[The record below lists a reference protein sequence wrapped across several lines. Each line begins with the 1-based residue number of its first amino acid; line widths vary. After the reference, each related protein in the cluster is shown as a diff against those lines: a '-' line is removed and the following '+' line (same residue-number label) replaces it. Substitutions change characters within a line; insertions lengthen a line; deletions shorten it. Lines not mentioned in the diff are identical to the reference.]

1 MKQHKIAAP
10 DYDFEIV
17 STKGKGVVG
26 KSFFTSELSIIKCIK
41 GEAMISINSSNHK
54 LKVNTNFLLVDLVLF
69 KIVECTDDFTF
80 TSCRFSAQFL
90 NDVYPIL
97 ENKIFDVLKF
107 STPDLSTE
115 QEMEATD
122 LTFRKLCLL
131 YNHKNHAYRHRIAIH
146 LVITY
151 ILEIYELTY
160 KHVESAV
167 VNTSNYVN
175 YIIDKFCLLCNEHHT
190 QHRNIE
196 FYAEKLNIS
205 SRYLYKMTKE
215 AFEWTP
221 KQVIDYYVS
230 GSIKKRL
237 LTTVFTNQQI
247 ADQLNFPD
255 QATFGQFFKRN
266 VGMSPSEFRSNHK

>member
-1 MKQHKIAAP
+1 MKKSKIAEP

-17 STKGKGVVG
+17 STEGKELVG
-26 KSFFTSELSIIKCIK
+26 KSFFTAELSIIKCTK
-41 GEAMISINSSNHK
+41 GEAVISINSSNHNFK
-54 LKVNTNFLLVDLVLF
+54 ENTNFLLVDLVLF
-69 KIVECTDDFTF
+69 KIVECTDDFSF
-80 TSCRFSAQFL
+80 KSCRFSAQFL

-97 ENKIFDVLKF
+97 ENKIFDVLKH
-107 STPDLSTE
+107 STPDLYTE

-131 YNHKNHAYRHRIAIH
+131 CDNKNHAYRHRIAIN

-151 ILEIYELTY
+151 ILEIYELTHKY
-160 KHVESAV
+160 VESGV

-190 QHRNIE
+190 QERKIE
-196 FYAEKLNIS
+196 FYAEKLNVS
-205 SRYLYKMTKE
+205 SRYLYKMTMD
-215 AFEWTP
+215 AFQWTP
-221 KQVIDYYVS
+221 KQLIDYYVS
-230 GSIKKRL
+230 GSAKKLL

-247 ADQLNFPD
+247 ADKLNFPD

-266 VGMSPSEFRSNHK
+266 VGMSPSEFRSRHK